1 MNGDV
6 CIELLRFGTATILFK
21 RPVIVKQMV
30 IEYFHSLIR
39 VDPTVRFGQTVIE
52 VVEPSQGIAHGFS
65 FMDAPVGVHVAVHN
79 RHGVAVGD
87 TSTGPG
93 AHPSHSRYQFST
105 ALRIGCPG

>member
-1 MNGDV
+1 MNSDV
-6 CIELLRFGTATILFK
+6 RIEFLRFGTATILFK
-21 RPVIVKQMV
+21 RPVIVKQV
-30 IEYFHSLIR
+30 VVEYFHGLVR
-39 VDPTVRFGQTVIE
+39 VDLTVRLGQTVIE
-52 VVEPSQGIAHGFS
+52 LVEPSQGIAHGFS